1 MTAQN
6 PARVGRR
13 SALRVMSL
21 GGAAAFAGAACAD
34 AAPTGA
40 SSNTGLSTTVP
51 VYVERDDPR
60 YDELTTGVNQRWVAR
75 PEYIAVPRTIEQV
88 VTAVQRAVDEHRTL
102 TVRSG
107 GHCLAD
113 HVFNDSVTAVIDMSA
128 MTGITY
134 DERHRAFGV
143 EAGALLLNVYD
154 ELYKSWGVTIPGG
167 FCYSVG
173 IGGHVCGG
181 GFGLLSR
188 RDGLTV
194 DHLWGVEIVVVG
206 QDRVARSVLATRDP
220 SDPNQDLWWGN
231 TGGGG
236 GNFGVITRYWF
247 RSPGARG
254 SAPRDQLVNPP
265 EKVIVSAVP
274 VPWKA
279 LTKEQ
284 FVRLLRNVGQWYEAN
299 SAPDSP
305 YVALSG
311 SVTLT
316 HASSG
321 TITLLTQIDAGAP
334 DAANLLDRYLRSLL
348 DGVADAS
355 IIPAPKTYPWLRATR
370 LLSTGSVIGNNPAV
384 RSDNHAAYHLR
395 GHTDAQAE
403 IIHAA
408 LTSDAVHN
416 HHAMVVVNPVGGR
429 VGAVGPAETAVAQ
442 RGAIMKVLYQSLWTE
457 PADDA
462 ANIAWATRLFRAV
475 YADTGNVP
483 VPNDRTDGCYINYP
497 DTGVADPDAN
507 LSGIPWHELYYKG
520 NYARLQSV
528 KSAWDPHDI
537 FHHPQS
543 IQLP

>member
-1 MTAQN
+1 MTT
-6 PARVGRR
+6 RFGRR
-13 SALRVMSL
+13 SALRVMSVTGVGL
-21 GGAAAFAGAACAD
+21 LAATPEAAAAPA
-34 AAPTGA
+34 AAPA
-40 SSNTGLSTTVP
+40 
-51 VYVERDDPR
+51 YVDRDDPR
-60 YDELTTGVNQRWVAR
+60 YDELTTGVNQRWVAE
-75 PEYIAVPRTIEQV
+75 PEYIAVPRTTEEV
-88 VTAVQRAVDEHRTL
+88 VAAVQRAVDEHKTL
-102 TVRSG
+102 SVRSG

-113 HVFNDSVTAVIDMSA
+113 HVFNDSVTAVVDMSA
-128 MTGITY
+128 MTHVSY
-134 DERHRAFGV
+134 DAQRGAFGV

-194 DHLWGVEIVVVG
+194 DHLYGVEIVVVG
-206 QDRVARSVLATRDP
+206 PDRVARAVLATREPGDP
-220 SDPNQDLWWGN
+220 LRDLWWGN

-247 RSPGARG
+247 RSPGVRG
-254 SAPRDQLVNPP
+254 PAPRDQLVNPP
-265 EKVIVSAVP
+265 EKVLVSAVP
-274 VPWKA
+274 VPWAA
-279 LTKEQ
+279 LTEER
-284 FVRLLRNVGQWYEAN
+284 FVRLLRNVGRWYEAN
-299 SAPDSP
+299 SAVDSP
-305 YVALSG
+305 YIALSG

-321 TITLLTQIDAGAP
+321 ALTLLTQIDAGVT
-334 DAANLLDRYLRSLL
+334 DARTLLDDYLRALL

-355 IIPAPKTYPWLRATR
+355 IITPPKLFPWLRATR
-370 LLSTGSVIGNNPAV
+370 LLSTGSAIGNNPAV

-395 GHTDAQAE
+395 GHTDEQAA
-403 IIHAA
+403 IIYGA
-408 LTSDAVHN
+408 LTSDEIHN
-416 HHAMVVVNPVGGR
+416 HHAMVVINPVGGR
-429 VGAVGPAETAVAQ
+429 VGAVGPADTAVAQ
-442 RGAIMKVLYQSLWTE
+442 RGAIMKVLYQSLWTD

-462 ANIAWATRLFRAV
+462 VNIAWATRLFRAV

-497 DTGVADPDAN
+497 DTGAADPDAN

-520 NYARLQSV
+520 NYARLQYV
-528 KSAWDPHDI
+528 KSVWDPHDI

-543 IQLP
+543 IRLP

>member
-1 MTAQN
+1 
-6 PARVGRR
+6 
-13 SALRVMSL
+13 MSL
-21 GGAAAFAGAACAD
+21 GGAAAVASAACAD
-34 AAPTGA
+34 TAPTGA
-40 SSNTGLSTTVP
+40 SSSTTVAA
-51 VYVERDDPR
+51 YVDRNDPR
-60 YDELTTGVNQRWVAR
+60 YDELRTGVNQRWVAR
-75 PEYIAVPRTIEQV
+75 PEYIAVPRSTEQV
-88 VTAVQRAVDEHRTL
+88 VSAVQRAVDEHRTL

-113 HVFNDSVTAVIDMSA
+113 HVFNDSVTAVIDMST

-134 DERHRAFGV
+134 DEQRGAFGV

-194 DHLWGVEIVVVG
+194 DHLWGVEIVVVDR
-206 QDRVARSVLATRDP
+206 DRVARSVLATRDP
-220 SDPNQDLWWGN
+220 ADPNHELWWGN

-265 EKVIVSAVP
+265 EKVTVSAVS
-274 VPWKA
+274 VPWTA
-279 LTKEQ
+279 LSRER

-305 YVALSG
+305 YIALSG

-321 TITLLTQIDAGAP
+321 AITLLTQIDAGAP
-334 DAANLLDRYLRSLL
+334 DAGNLLDRYLRSLL
-348 DGVADAS
+348 DGVADTS
-355 IIPAPKTYPWLRATR
+355 IVPAPKTYPWLRATR
-370 LLSTGSVIGNNPAV
+370 LLSTGSAIGNNPAV

-395 GHTDAQAE
+395 GHTNAQAE
-403 IIHAA
+403 SIHAA
-408 LTSDAVHN
+408 LTSDAIRN
-416 HHAMVVVNPVGGR
+416 QHAMVVVNPVGGR
-429 VGAVGPAETAVAQ
+429 VGAVGPTETAVAQ

-497 DTGVADPDAN
+497 DTGAADPDAN

-520 NYARLQSV
+520 NYARLQLV
-528 KSAWDPHDI
+528 KSVWDPHDI
-537 FHHPQS
+537 FHHAQS

>member
-1 MTAQN
+1 MPHAEQT
-6 PARVGRR
+6 ARVDRR
-13 SALRVMSL
+13 SALRVLSL
-21 GGAAAFAGAACAD
+21 TGAATLAGATPACSSPAGD
-34 AAPTGA
+34 APAA
-40 SSNTGLSTTVP
+40 VP
-51 VYVERDDPR
+51 AYVDQHDPR

-75 PEYIAVPRTIEQV
+75 PDYVAVPRNTAEV
-88 VTAVQRAVDEHRTL
+88 VAAVQRAVDERKTL

-113 HVFNDSVTAVIDMSA
+113 HVFNDTVTAVIDMST
-128 MTGITY
+128 MTDISY
-134 DERHRAFGV
+134 DAGRRAFGV
-143 EAGALLLNVYD
+143 EAGALLLNMYD

-194 DHLWGVEIVVVG
+194 DHLYGVEIVVVG
-206 QDRVARSVLATRDP
+206 PDRVARSVLATRESTDAKH
-220 SDPNQDLWWGN
+220 DLWWSC

-254 SAPRDQLVNPP
+254 TAPRDQLVNPP
-265 EKVIVSAVP
+265 EKVMVSAVP
-274 VPWKA
+274 VPWA
-279 LTKEQ
+279 GLTKAR

-305 YVALSG
+305 YIALSG

-321 TITLLTQIDAGAP
+321 AITLLTQIDAGAA
-334 DAANLLDRYLRSLL
+334 DAGTLLDRYLRSLL

-355 IIPAPKTYPWLRATR
+355 IVPPAKTYPWLRATR
-370 LLSTGSVIGNNPAV
+370 LLGTGSAIGNNPAV

-403 IIHAA
+403 IIYDA
-408 LTSDAVHN
+408 LTSKAINNHN
-416 HHAMVVVNPVGGR
+416 AMVVINPVGGR
-429 VGAVGPAETAVAQ
+429 VGTVGPADTAVAQ
-442 RGAIMKVLYQSLWTE
+442 RGAVMKVLYQSLWTD

-497 DTGVADPDAN
+497 DTGIADPDAN
-507 LSGIPWHELYYKG
+507 LSGIPWPELYYKG
-520 NYARLQSV
+520 NYPRLQFAKSV
-528 KSAWDPHDI
+528 WDPHDI

-543 IQLP
+543 IQLPR